1 MTNVSRNYPKTKREA
16 VFYDDN
22 SRRMVQDEN
31 GKLSLRIM
39 LTLFIQ
45 INMKNKQSK
54 PEKTLKQRL
63 FQKTK
68 TQKTSEL
75 AFKLYSLTML
85 RNWLCQHNGRLCSE

>member
-1 MTNVSRNYPKTKREA
+1 MTNVSRNYPKRKREA

-45 INMKNKQSK
+45 INIKTNKVN
-54 PEKTLKQRL
+54 LK
-63 FQKTK
+63 K
-68 TQKTSEL
+68 
-75 AFKLYSLTML
+75 
-85 RNWLCQHNGRLCSE
+85 H